1 MAEFKRKKG
10 EGFEAF
16 LRRFKK
22 GLKNSKRLM
31 DARQNLYKT
40 PKKSKRAQKEYA
52 LTSMQMRKKRE
63 YLRKTGK
70 LTDEYDSKKSKRR

>member
-16 LRRFKK
+16 LRRFNK
-22 GLKNSKRLM
+22 GLKNSKRLIN
-31 DARQNLYKT
+31 ARQKLYKT

-52 LTSMQMRKKRE
+52 LSSLEMRKKRE

-70 LTDEYDSKKSKRR
+70 LTDEFDSRKSKRR